1 MTKVEVPQEIAEEI
15 ATEAAKR
22 NGDKP
27 PLRPKKGQGK
37 DRGKRLDSLLDGVT
51 RNLFE
56 TLSEAKRRQD
66 YALVLQ
72 VTDRLIQIGD
82 LETRRLE
89 GSERI
94 ESKGGGG

>member
-1 MTKVEVPQEIAEEI
+1 MTKLEIPEEI
-15 ATEAAKR
+15 CSEIVTQTGKR
-22 NGDKP
+22 NGEKP
-27 PLRPKKGQGK
+27 RPKKRQGK
-37 DRGKRLDSLLDGVT
+37 DRGERLDSLLDGTT

-72 VTDRLIQIGD
+72 VSDRLIQIGG
-82 LETRRLE
+82 LEARRLE
-89 GSERI
+89 GSGCI